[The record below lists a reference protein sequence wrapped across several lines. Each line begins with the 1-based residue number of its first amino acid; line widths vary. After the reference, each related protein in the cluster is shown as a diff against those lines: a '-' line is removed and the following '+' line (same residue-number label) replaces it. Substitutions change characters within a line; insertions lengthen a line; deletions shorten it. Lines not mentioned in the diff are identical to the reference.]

1 MIVVIITRPRSWRK
15 DRPMPCRLAVQQA
28 LLPGDT
34 PMEQFQ
40 RAAAFGF
47 DGVEL
52 NHNDRFDVRRQ
63 QELVADASRA
73 TGIAVAA
80 ICTSGRQDPVHPDHA
95 ERERRVREL
104 VELVD
109 AASALGAAGVVSV
122 PVRPAAGFDRAPL
135 PDLAIEIY
143 QRAADELGEGSAAIF
158 LEPLNRY
165 EATFLNRVGQAAVLA
180 RMIERP
186 RVLALAD
193 LFHMQIE
200 ETTFDAPI
208 LEAGARL
215 GHVHLAGNT
224 RLEPGI
230 GMLDPRPAFGAL
242 QQIGY
247 DGWLSLECRLS
258 GPADTVLPAS
268 ARYLRAMW
276 DEAGA

>member
-1 MIVVIITRPRSWRK
+1 
-15 DRPMPCRLAVQQA
+15 MPCRVAVQQA
-28 LLPGDT
+28 LLPGST

-40 RAAAFGF
+40 HAAAFGF

-52 NHNDRFDVRRQ
+52 NHGASFDVRVHR
-63 QELVADASRA
+63 EPLAEASLE
-73 TGIAVAA
+73 TGVAVAA
-80 ICTSGRQDPVHPDHA
+80 ICTTGQQDPVHPDHG

-109 AASALGAAGVVSV
+109 TAAALGATGVVSV
-122 PVRPAAGFDRAPL
+122 PLRPAARFDEAPL
-135 PDLAIEIY
+135 PDLAIEVY
-143 QRAADELGEGSAAIF
+143 QHIADELGEGSAAIF

-193 LFHMQIE
+193 LFHMNIE
-200 ETTFDAPI
+200 ETSFDAPI
-208 LEAGARL
+208 LEAGAHL

-224 RLEPGI
+224 RLEPGA

-242 QQIGY
+242 KAIGY

-258 GPADTVLPAS
+258 GPPEDVLPAS
-268 ARYLRAMW
+268 ARFVRSMW
-276 DEAGA
+276 EEAGDEPPIP